1 MRVAVALSLVLAL
14 VVVVPGFMIL
24 CWLFTKTMLVIG
36 LVVVLT
42 IFLLASES
50 AEDAKPCPCCG
61 KNLPTNGHSTCYE
74 CRSTQVNRRA

>member
-1 MRVAVALSLVLAL
+1 MKVAIALSLVLAL
-14 VVVVPGFMIL
+14 MVVVPGFMIL

-50 AEDAKPCPCCG
+50 AEGAWQW
-61 KNLPTNGHSTCYE
+61 LPGATI
-74 CRSTQVNRRA
+74 RA